1 MPREPHAVQPFDAR
15 VCHTPSRI
23 GPDLGTYG
31 DWLRSSPW
39 PRPSHKRGSGPR
51 HCLAAPKQDASAA
64 EPVDKLPSAG
74 LGDPGDSQGDA
85 VFADGAILVA
95 DE

>member
-1 MPREPHAVQPFDAR
+1 
-15 VCHTPSRI
+15 
-23 GPDLGTYG
+23 
-31 DWLRSSPW
+31 
-39 PRPSHKRGSGPR
+39 
-51 HCLAAPKQDASAA
+51 LAAPKQDASAA